1 MVIGNDEK
9 KYIRRPVFKTTCLLW
24 NCKCA
29 GSQCHPRTA
38 TVQCK
43 KKAEG
48 KKKKQKL
55 AALGFSES

>member
-9 KYIRRPVFKTTCLLW
+9 EYIRRPVFKTTCLLW

-48 KKKKQKL
+48 KKKE
-55 AALGFSES
+55 AETRSTRFF